1 MQTNKK
7 VNTLRIENKSR
18 DKINKNKNAYV
29 NKLETR
35 IKNYDQKASE
45 TKHSWERKTYKEQA
59 ASTRKALKGYKET
72 MGEINL
78 DSDRKKVKADL
89 VKARRKANR

>member
-1 MQTNKK
+1 MQNNKK
-7 VNTLRIENKSR
+7 VNALRTENKSR

-29 NKLETR
+29 NKLEAR
-35 IKNYDQKASE
+35 IKNYDQKASD

-59 ASTRKALKGYKET
+59 ASTRKALNEYKET
-72 MGEINL
+72 MGKINL

-89 VKARRKANR
+89 AKARREASR